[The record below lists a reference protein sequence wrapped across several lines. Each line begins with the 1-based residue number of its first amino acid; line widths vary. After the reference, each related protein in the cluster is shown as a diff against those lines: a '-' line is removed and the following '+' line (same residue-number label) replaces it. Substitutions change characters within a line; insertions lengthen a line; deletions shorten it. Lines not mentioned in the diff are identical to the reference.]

1 MNPNKII
8 TITSDIEHRFQNF
21 IVFDDTW
28 LRIGEHEIIMRG
40 EEIYETF
47 FTAYNQLLL
56 DDSIKTQ
63 IIRHRLDKIANMLRL
78 VKNFD
83 TMILTKF
90 FDRVWKRY
98 YTISENGEHF
108 LDLPLFKQLLP
119 DLIKDDHL
127 IVADRLV
134 KRGSSNDDDDEDND
148 NSSSN
153 KSKSFDSHVD
163 KTAEE
168 IHA

>member
-8 TITSDIEHRFQNF
+8 TVTSDIEHRFQNF

-63 IIRHRLDKIANMLRL
+63 ITH
-78 VKNFD
+78 
-83 TMILTKF
+83 
-90 FDRVWKRY
+90 
-98 YTISENGEHF
+98 
-108 LDLPLFKQLLP
+108 QQ
-119 DLIKDDHL
+119 
-127 IVADRLV
+127 
-134 KRGSSNDDDDEDND
+134 
-148 NSSSN
+148 
-153 KSKSFDSHVD
+153 
-163 KTAEE
+163 
-168 IHA
+168 